1 MTDKSNK
8 SRGRS
13 PSRSPHRLQT
23 KSQSRSRSRSRS
35 KETSNDDKSRSRN
48 NTDLVR
54 SWRDEMD
61 EKRNKTHSTH
71 NKSPINTSTGS
82 FKVSF
87 RWYYRSS
94 KVCFGSVG
102 YYEEL
107 PPIYFDG
114 IGIGIRAFPLYNNN
128 HSGIGLVLVNKQEI
142 MDRIISKCDQPINI
156 TVSLGVT
163 NMTFAIN
170 LHEFSEKRIVFK
182 ELTCGPGLWASKNY
196 VNFEFTFKKNAYM
209 HHYLR
214 DFDTRVTLFELTLKY
229 GDLKIFSVD
238 GKDFDAVQDV
248 VVGRYGDKENN
259 NNNNN
264 KQVTEDS
271 IVGLDLDEY
280 VRCNAS
286 IFASLGNGFK
296 NMIFGDFNTSKEI
309 FLNVTLE
316 QIKCIIWYGCT
327 EQLHLYA
334 DPALHYAL
342 GTYLQNND
350 LKRKARRACIADLKV
365 KNIMKYVR
373 LYDKYRISKKN
384 GLELLAAWIRKMKE
398 KKQISDILYAQISEF
413 KYVENCV

>member
-8 SRGRS
+8 PRGRS

-71 NKSPINTSTGS
+71 NKSPINTCQAT
-82 FKVSF
+82 FKIVF
-87 RWYYRSS
+87 KWYYQAS
-94 KVCFGSVG
+94 KVCFGSKG

-114 IGIGIRAFPLYNNN
+114 IGIGIRVFPLYENE
-128 HSGIGLVLVNKQEI
+128 HSGIGLILVNKEEI
-142 MDRIISKCDQPINI
+142 MDRIVGKYDPTIN
-156 TVSLGVT
+156 VVMSLGVSK
-163 NMTFAIN
+163 MRFEFN
-170 LHEFSEKRIVFK
+170 LHEFEQKRIIFK
-182 ELTCGPGLWASKNY
+182 ELTCSPRLWDSKNY
-196 VNFEFTFKKNAYM
+196 VLFDFIFKKSAYM
-209 HHYLR
+209 HNYFK
-214 DFDTRVTLFELTLKY
+214 DFDTRITLFELSLKY

-350 LKRKARRACIADLKV
+350 LKKKALSACIADLKV
-365 KNIMKYVR
+365 KNVIKYVR
-373 LYDKYRISKKN
+373 LYDKYKISKKD
-384 GLELLAAWIRKMKE
+384 GLELLGDWIRKMKG
-398 KKQISDILYAQISEF
+398 KNQISNTLYAQISEY
-413 KYVENCV
+413 KYV